1 MEPDAKPLSSKSA
14 IDTINE
20 IAASATA
27 LVGIDESTLRKSGAS
42 VAAWQDPSYRESQRK
57 AAALRRQNGETF
69 FHGKVN
75 AWDVITADGRERHA
89 EKNSKRWDDPAFRE
103 STSAKLKASK
113 QTVEYKEKMGA
124 SMTASFAKKR
134 EPKLQA
140 LDPVCEP
147 ALKALVWHTKA
158 TCVGTVNVPK
168 TAAANG
174 ISEGDLRYWLK
185 YRHPELL

>member
-1 MEPDAKPLSSKSA
+1 MEPHAKPLSVKAA

-20 IAASATA
+20 IADMASA
-27 LVGIDESTLRKSGAS
+27 LVGIDEKTLRKSGAS

-57 AAALRRQNGETF
+57 AADKRRENGDTF
-69 FHGKVN
+69 FHGRVN
-75 AWDVITADGRERHA
+75 AWEVITDDGRARHA
-89 EKNSKRWDDPAFRE
+89 EKNSKRWEDAAFRE

-113 QTVEYKEKMGA
+113 QTVEYKEKMGS

-134 EPKLQA
+134 EPKLLA
-140 LDPVCEP
+140 LDPICEP
-147 ALKALVWHTKA
+147 ALKALVWHTKS

-174 ISEGDLRYWLK
+174 IPEGDLRYWLK